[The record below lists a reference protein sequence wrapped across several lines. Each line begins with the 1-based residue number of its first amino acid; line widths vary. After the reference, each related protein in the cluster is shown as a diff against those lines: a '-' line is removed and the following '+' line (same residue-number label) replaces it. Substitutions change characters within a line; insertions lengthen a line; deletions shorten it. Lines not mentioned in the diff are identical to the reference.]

1 MKDTSGNDIGS
12 ISRANM
18 TKQGSDLF
26 GVAEGKNPLEVLVP
40 SMLTRSIRQSTPATD
55 ANNTLTVTFK
65 SNYHL
70 ESASTITIT
79 GLTGSQTNSGN
90 LALTSNQ
97 GTIWGTAGSWTKNT
111 GSLVLTVASGRR
123 MDANGNYHVSFNLI
137 NSAEDQ
143 PSPQVSVQ
151 AQVLDSSGNAIGSI
165 ASAAM
170 IKPGTTVFGVADGAN
185 PLEVV
190 VPTFSI
196 KTIQQSTPVP
206 SRNNTITVTLK
217 ANYDLPDTSTVTIK
231 GLTGSITDDS
241 ASLNITSTD
250 NR

>member
-1 MKDTSGNDIGS
+1 
-12 ISRANM
+12 
-18 TKQGSDLF
+18 
-26 GVAEGKNPLEVLVP
+26 
-40 SMLTRSIRQSTPATD
+40 
-55 ANNTLTVTFK
+55 
-65 SNYHL
+65 
-70 ESASTITIT
+70 
-79 GLTGSQTNSGN
+79 
-90 LALTSNQ
+90 
-97 GTIWGTAGSWTKNT
+97 
-111 GSLVLTVASGRR
+111 

-241 ASLNITSTD
+241 ANLNITSTD
-250 NR
+250 NRLGTTATWTSVYWHASAHSREWRAHRPDRMHCYVRLDKSSTITRVAGGQRDG